1 MFYFLGVTVQRVIK
15 FITQRVPG
23 SRDWIPQFFA
33 ETVRAYNPHTYKH
46 ILHLQATENNSL
58 GELFYLCSIL
68 DHNTLMGSIPRAIGK
83 LQNLTVLNLS
93 TNQLMGPIPSEIGDM
108 RKISTMYC
116 LKSYDQLLF
125 LSTFNFEV
133 HNPSVGLCPRDLHA
147 NRLNGDIPP
156 ELGKLTNLVELRLS
170 NNSLTGTIPGS
181 NDSVM

>member
-1 MFYFLGVTVQRVIK
+1 MLIDLLLFSHCSYYLFHFSYFIYKLVWPFSHGLMFYFLGVTVQRVIK

-116 LKSYDQLLF
+116 SKSYDQLLF

-133 HNPSVGLCPRDLHA
+133 HNPHLLAYALETFTRIG
-147 NRLNGDIPP
+147 
-156 ELGKLTNLVELRLS
+156 
-170 NNSLTGTIPGS
+170 
-181 NDSVM
+181 